1 MNLLIEL
8 CSTGEA
14 LPWRVQDP
22 RGMYDSTPKAHTK
35 KVVYR
40 PQPTGQL
47 KDEPKLLQKEVPRSS
62 GKRPKRSSKSESRH
76 STPSDRGTPDSLRDS
91 GTIDEYRALWLMLE
105 EENFAL
111 NKELSMEDEEIKAL
125 EEEKSAL
132 LDELAVLQGRV
143 DPSEMQP
150 QRRL

>member
-62 GKRPKRSSKSESRH
+62 GKRPKRSSKSESLGIPH
-76 STPSDRGTPDSLRDS
+76 PLTEELQ
-91 GTIDEYRALWLMLE
+91 ILCVILVLLM
-105 EENFAL
+105 N
-111 NKELSMEDEEIKAL
+111 I
-125 EEEKSAL
+125 
-132 LDELAVLQGRV
+132 VHCG
-143 DPSEMQP
+143 
-150 QRRL
+150 